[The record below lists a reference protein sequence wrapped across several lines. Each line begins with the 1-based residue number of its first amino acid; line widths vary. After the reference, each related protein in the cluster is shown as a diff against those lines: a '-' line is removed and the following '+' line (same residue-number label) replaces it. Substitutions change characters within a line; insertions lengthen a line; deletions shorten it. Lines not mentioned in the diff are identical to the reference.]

1 MIKRISITNRTLV
14 GLSLLLWLGN
24 ATAEIKIGAPFAL
37 SGSVA
42 ELAANMKAGA
52 ALAAE
57 HVNAQGG
64 VLDQPFTLLFKD
76 SACEP
81 DQAVEVVRA
90 LVEEDE
96 VSALVGPV
104 CSGATLRQA
113 QSVSI
118 PAGVVTLSVAS
129 ASHLITR
136 LRDNDLVFR
145 TALSDSYK
153 GEAMA
158 EYVLNQNVTT
168 LSVSFASDAYNTGL
182 AKVFT
187 EAYTALGGTVVINQA
202 HQPDK
207 ADYSREVAA
216 LAGGSP
222 NLAVF
227 AYYGS
232 SGTQLLKDAAA
243 TGKFKRVFGSD
254 GLLSDELIQHVDP
267 TLLTDINVL
276 TSATDQTRPAF
287 KVWQQ
292 FSDENKIPA
301 SGPYVANSYD
311 AAFMMA
317 LAIQAAESSDRAA
330 ISKGLRSISG
340 PNGEVIL
347 PGEFAKATAL
357 LKSGK
362 KINYE
367 GASGVLDFDQ
377 YGDVG
382 GFVSVNRVIDG
393 QWQATPLTPQ

>member
-1 MIKRISITNRTLV
+1 MIKRISSTKRTLV
-14 GLSLLLWLGN
+14 GLSLLLSLGH

-64 VLDQPFTLLFKD
+64 VLNQPFTLVFKD

-81 DQAVEVVRA
+81 DKAVEVVRA

-187 EAYTALGGTVVINQA
+187 QAYTALGGTVIINQA
-202 HQPDK
+202 HQPDRT
-207 ADYSREVAA
+207 DYSREVAA

-222 NLAVF
+222 NLALF

-243 TGKFKRVFGSD
+243 TGKFERVFGSD

-267 TLLTDINVL
+267 TLLSGISVL

-287 KVWQQ
+287 AVWQQ
-292 FSDENKIPA
+292 FSDENNIPA
-301 SGPYVANSYD
+301 TGPYVANSYD

-317 LAIQAAESSDRAA
+317 LAIQAAGSSDRAA
-330 ISKGLRSISG
+330 ISKGLRSIAG
-340 PNGEVIL
+340 PDGEVIL
-347 PGEFAKATAL
+347 PGEFTKATAL

-382 GFVSVNRVIDG
+382 GFVSVNSVMDG
-393 QWQATPLTPQ
+393 QWQATPVTPQ

>member
-1 MIKRISITNRTLV
+1 MTRPVISVKRILF
-14 GLSLLLWLGN
+14 GLSLLLPLGS

-37 SGSVA
+37 TGSVA

-57 HVNAQGG
+57 QINVEGG
-64 VLDQPFTLLFKD
+64 VLDQPYTLLFKD

-90 LVEEDE
+90 LIEQDQ

-153 GEAMA
+153 GEVMA
-158 EYVLNQNVTT
+158 QYVLNQNVTS
-168 LSVSFASDAYNTGL
+168 LSVSFASDAYNAGL

-187 EAYTALGGTVVINQA
+187 QAYTALGGTVLINQA

-207 ADYSREVAA
+207 PEYSREVGA
-216 LAGGSP
+216 LAGGSE
-222 NLAVF
+222 NLALF
-227 AYYGS
+227 AYYGA

-243 TGKFKRVFGSD
+243 TGKIKQVFGSD
-254 GLLSDELIQHVDP
+254 GLLSEELIQSVDAEF
-267 TLLTDINVL
+267 LSGLSVL
-276 TSATDQTRPAF
+276 TSAPDETRAAF
-287 KVWQQ
+287 KVWQE
-292 FSDENKIPA
+292 FSRKNNIPA
-301 SGPYVANSYD
+301 TGPYVANSYD

-317 LAIQAAESSDRAA
+317 LAMQAAESADRQA
-330 ISKGLRSISG
+330 ISKGLRTIAG
-340 PNGEVIL
+340 PDGEVIL
-347 PGEFAKATAL
+347 PGEFAKAKEL
-357 LKSGK
+357 LKAGV

-367 GASGVLDFDQ
+367 GASGTVDFDKN
-377 YGDVG
+377 GDVG
-382 GFVSVNRVIDG
+382 GFVSVNQVVDG
-393 QWQATPLTPQ
+393 AWQATPITTQ